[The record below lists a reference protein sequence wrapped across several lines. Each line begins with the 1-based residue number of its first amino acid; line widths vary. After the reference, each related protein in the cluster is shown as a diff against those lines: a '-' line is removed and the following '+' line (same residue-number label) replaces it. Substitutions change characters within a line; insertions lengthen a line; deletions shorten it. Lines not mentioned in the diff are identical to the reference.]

1 MTTNYLVVPSDITL
15 SRLVEEHIFP
25 AGHRLFMVGGEGRF
39 EGILTLNNIK
49 SVSRQDWGVT
59 RVKDIM
65 TPLDKLKAAHPG
77 QDALS
82 ILEQMNEGDV
92 NQMPV
97 VSEGRVIG
105 LVIRDDLMSFLR
117 TRSELGM

>member
-15 SRLVEEHIFP
+15 GRLVEERIFP
-25 AGHRLFMVGGEGRF
+25 AGHRLFMVAGEGRF

-65 TPLDKLKAAHPG
+65 TPFDKLKAAHPG